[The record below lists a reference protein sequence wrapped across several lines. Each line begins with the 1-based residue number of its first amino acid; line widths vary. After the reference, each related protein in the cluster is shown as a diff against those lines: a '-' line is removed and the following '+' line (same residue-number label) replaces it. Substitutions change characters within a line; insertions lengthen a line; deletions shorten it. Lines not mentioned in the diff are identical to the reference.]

1 MAQPALKEDPL
12 LDELDRLP
20 RRVQLQVREL
30 VHALAVPGAGSHMGL
45 RFAVD
50 SRPDR
55 QPTESEEERAGDGS
69 LLPPDAQPD
78 SIVNQVLALISDGQ
92 LLTARR
98 IAVEA
103 AARFP
108 GHDKLRIAMRMLAG
122 DGNPSVSSKGP
133 ERSTDEEYRWL
144 QDPPEWA
151 HGKWVALIGHEAIAS
166 ADTLAELT
174 ESLKTKDLP
183 QRPLVHR
190 VD

>member
-20 RRVQLQVREL
+20 QPVQRQVREL
-30 VHALAVPGAGSHMGL
+30 VHALAVPGAGSPQVGL

-50 SRPDR
+50 SRPA
-55 QPTESEEERAGDGS
+55 EEGV
-69 LLPPDAQPD
+69 LPPDAQPD
-78 SIVNQVLALISDGQ
+78 SIVKQILLLISDGQ

-108 GHDKLRIAMRMLAG
+108 GHDKLRIAERMLAG

-144 QDPPEWA
+144 QNPPDWA